1 VQYQRSISLFYLL
14 IIKGNI
20 MKKNLLLVGAL
31 VSAFLLASCS
41 GGDKS
46 KAPVVSTAD
55 IENAAEVIKYYN
67 TSLNVLSNMVKEKD
81 VNAVLGYME
90 QTGKVPEVS
99 PIAPPEVS
107 ARDTAELMD
116 PGDYF
121 NIEVRQ
127 NLKQSY
133 RGLFSARTQFYDNFN
148 KFLSYKQAKET
159 AKIGKL
165 LDENYRLSV
174 EMSEYKQVIFDILSP
189 LTEQA
194 EKELLA
200 DEPLKDQIMA
210 MRKMSGT
217 VQSIMNLY
225 SRKHALD
232 GMRIDMKM
240 AELKKELEAAKK
252 LPAVTGYDEEQ
263 KNYYSFLTSV
273 ESFMKDMQKA
283 RDKGSYSDEDY
294 NAISEAYEYG
304 LSVI

>member
-1 VQYQRSISLFYLL
+1 
-14 IIKGNI
+14 
-20 MKKNLLLVGAL
+20 MKKNILLFGAL
-31 VSAFLLASCS
+31 IGAFLLVSCS
-41 GGDKS
+41 GGNKKQAASSVTPEELDNAS
-46 KAPVVSTAD
+46 K
-55 IENAAEVIKYYN
+55 VINYYH
-67 TSLNVLSNMVKEKD
+67 TSLIVLRHIANAKD

-121 NIEVRQ
+121 NIQVRQ

-133 RGLFSARTQFYDNFN
+133 RGLFSARAQFYDNFN
-148 KFLSYKQAKET
+148 KFLSYKQVKET
-159 AKIGKL
+159 AKAGKL

-174 EMSEYKQVIFDILSP
+174 E
-189 LTEQA
+189 
-194 EKELLA
+194 
-200 DEPLKDQIMA
+200 IMA

-225 SRKHALD
+225 SRKHVLEGA
-232 GMRIDMKM
+232 RIDVKM

-263 KNYYSFLTSV
+263 KNYYSFLSSV

-283 RDKGSYSDEDY
+283 RDKGAYSDADY
-294 NAISEAYEYG
+294 NAMSEAYEYG

>member
-1 VQYQRSISLFYLL
+1 
-14 IIKGNI
+14 
-20 MKKNLLLVGAL
+20 MKKNILLFGAL
-31 VSAFLLASCS
+31 IGAFLLVSCS
-41 GGDKS
+41 GVNKKQAASSVTPEELDNAS
-46 KAPVVSTAD
+46 K
-55 IENAAEVIKYYN
+55 VINYYH
-67 TSLNVLSNMVKEKD
+67 TSLIVLRHVANAKD

-121 NIEVRQ
+121 NIQVRQ

-133 RGLFSARTQFYDNFN
+133 RGLFSARAQFYDNFN
-148 KFLSYKQAKET
+148 KFLSYKQAKEK
-159 AKIGKL
+159 AKAGKL
-165 LDENYRLSV
+165 LDENYRLCV

-225 SRKHALD
+225 SRKHVLEGA
-232 GMRIDMKM
+232 RIDVKM

-252 LPAVTGYDEEQ
+252 LPVFCGIVYERYA
-263 KNYYSFLTSV
+263 
-273 ESFMKDMQKA
+273 ESK
-283 RDKGSYSDEDY
+283 R
-294 NAISEAYEYG
+294 
-304 LSVI
+304 

>member
-1 VQYQRSISLFYLL
+1 
-14 IIKGNI
+14 
-20 MKKNLLLVGAL
+20 MKKNILLFGAL
-31 VSAFLLASCS
+31 IGAFLLVSCS
-41 GGDKS
+41 GGNKKQAASSVTPEELDNAS
-46 KAPVVSTAD
+46 K
-55 IENAAEVIKYYN
+55 VINYYH
-67 TSLNVLSNMVKEKD
+67 TSLIVLRHVANAKD

-99 PIAPPEVS
+99 

-121 NIEVRQ
+121 NIQVRQ

-159 AKIGKL
+159 AKAGKL

-225 SRKHALD
+225 SRKHVLEGA
-232 GMRIDMKM
+232 RIDVKM

-263 KNYYSFLTSV
+263 KNYYSFLSSV

-283 RDKGSYSDEDY
+283 RDKGAYSDADY
-294 NAISEAYEYG
+294 NAMSEAYEYG

>member
-1 VQYQRSISLFYLL
+1 
-14 IIKGNI
+14 
-20 MKKNLLLVGAL
+20 MKKNILFFGALVGAL
-31 VSAFLLASCS
+31 LLVSCS
-41 GGDKS
+41 GGNKKQAASSVTSEELDNAS
-46 KAPVVSTAD
+46 K
-55 IENAAEVIKYYN
+55 VIDYYH
-67 TSLNVLSNMVKEKD
+67 TSLIVLRHVANAKD
-81 VNAVLGYME
+81 INAVLGYME
-90 QTGKVPEVS
+90 QTGKV
-99 PIAPPEVS
+99 PEVS